1 MSTTLSVSVSAVDEA
16 VRLPVDDGVVA
27 SDGCPPD
34 DGSTSSSFL
43 NLTNDCDSRS
53 SVLAHRH
60 AHTLT
65 RTHTHTEKLSE
76 CRLAHHST
84 TGRN

>member
-53 SVLAHRH
+53 SVLAHTH
-60 AHTLT
+60 TPSHTHTLT
-65 RTHTHTEKLSE
+65 QRDCLN
-76 CRLAHHST
+76 AD
-84 TGRN
+84 